1 MKKNLI
7 SFIVLAIVT
16 VMFAGCVNQSSTHTP
31 KYNTGDVVS
40 VIESG
45 NWGMYI
51 VKYNPVTDTY
61 STRDVNKYSGQ
72 GQWQWSDPP
81 SKGDFLADRE
91 KVETNAPYKIDY
103 ISDLNIVKPAVT
115 LYPRPTPW
123 TPAMTPY
130 QARTFTTPIYRGPQ

>member
-1 MKKNLI
+1 MKKYLI

-103 ISDLNIVKPAVT
+103 ISDLNIIKPAVT
-115 LYPRPTPW
+115 QYQPRTIPPTVV
-123 TPAMTPY
+123 TMY
-130 QARTFTTPIYRGPQ
+130 QPRTITTPIYRGPQ